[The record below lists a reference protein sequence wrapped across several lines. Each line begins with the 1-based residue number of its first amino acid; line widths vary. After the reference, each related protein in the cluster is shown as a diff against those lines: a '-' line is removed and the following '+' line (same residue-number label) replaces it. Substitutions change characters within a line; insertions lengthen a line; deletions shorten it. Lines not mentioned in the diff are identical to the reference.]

1 MSFFEGCRLIMAPVL
16 MLIPP
21 DESPTRRRACMIVGR
36 ELRKI
41 ADDLEASYEVAKLG
55 TVKPQKRALFTVC
68 CLVGVVFVGRAIWKN
83 ISN

>member
-1 MSFFEGCRLIMAPVL
+1 
-16 MLIPP
+16 
-21 DESPTRRRACMIVGR
+21 MIVER

-68 CLVGVVFVGRAIWKN
+68 CLVGVVFVGRAIWKY

>member
-1 MSFFEGCRLIMAPVL
+1 
-16 MLIPP
+16 
-21 DESPTRRRACMIVGR
+21 MIVGR

-68 CLVGVVFVGRAIWKN
+68 CLVGVVVVGRAIWKH

>member
-1 MSFFEGCRLIMAPVL
+1 MSFFQGCRFIMAPVL

-55 TVKPQKRALFTVC
+55 TVKPQKRALFKVC
-68 CLVGVVFVGRAIWKN
+68 CLVGVVFVGRAIWKH

>member
-1 MSFFEGCRLIMAPVL
+1 MAPVL

-55 TVKPQKRALFTVC
+55 PVKPQKRALFSVC
-68 CLVGVVFVGRAIWKN
+68 CLVGVVFVGRAIWKY